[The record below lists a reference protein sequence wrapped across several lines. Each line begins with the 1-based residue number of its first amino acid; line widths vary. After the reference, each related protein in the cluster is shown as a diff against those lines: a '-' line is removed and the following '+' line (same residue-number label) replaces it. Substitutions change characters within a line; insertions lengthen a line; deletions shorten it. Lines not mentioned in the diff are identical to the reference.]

1 MPIAAGEIQ
10 FCYTHVSNTSSSV
23 AIESLG
29 GIKAA
34 QIASGNSQN
43 LFDNVSGIESRDGRT
58 EFRCIVIYNSN
69 ATIPFENPRVW
80 FNITVGGVTNATGD
94 EVYMALDPVTA
105 GVDITTISVATEQT
119 VPIDPSTSLELVW
132 SQPTSAA
139 PLDVGDI
146 PAGGHKGLWFKRV
159 VQPNAGAYTDN
170 TFSWT
175 IEGEST

>member
-10 FCYTHVSNTSSSV
+10 FCLTHITSTISTDPN
-23 AIESLG
+23 ASLG
-29 GIKAA
+29 GVKTDT

-58 EFRCIVIYNSN
+58 EYRCIVIFNSS
-69 ATIPFENPRVW
+69 AILFENARVW
-80 FNITVGGVTNATGD
+80 FNTTAGGVTNAAGD

-105 GVDITTISVATEQT
+105 GVGITTRSVATELT
-119 VPIDPSTSLELVW
+119 APTDVDGTTPLVFD
-132 SQPTSAA
+132 QYFSAD

-159 VQPNAGAYTDN
+159 VQPNAGAHTDN